1 MICVFAVYSLLCW
14 LIWIEL
20 MCSHWCAYINH
31 VAHSITVLCF
41 ITGLLLL
48 ILHPKWSQICDRQQ
62 TGSECAVN
70 SSQSCRSL
78 DPLQTVLSVLPEA
91 SDERRVFDTEHH
103 YTTVTHTPDTLLV
116 EKWLLRDKNRGQV
129 INQSK
134 WSTHTHSWPQS
145 DKLLKQL
152 TLQTVC
158 VSVSIVWYV

>member
-1 MICVFAVYSLLCW
+1 MSFLSENCSKVNPTTNDLCIAVYSLLRS
-14 LIWIEL
+14 LIGIEL

-48 ILHPKWSQICDRQQ
+48 ILRPKWSQICDRQQ

-78 DPLQTVLSVLPEA
+78 NPLQTVRCFLFSLRPQTR
-91 SDERRVFDTEHH
+91 DESLIQNTH

-134 WSTHTHSWPQS
+134 WSTHTHTVDPN
-145 DKLLKQL
+145 
-152 TLQTVC
+152 QTN
-158 VSVSIVWYV
+158 Y